1 MTGFT
6 EASTIQAAIRDCL
19 TQGDLGWTHVPAD
32 ELEREE
38 TSALIEADAVDALIR
53 LNPSIA
59 AHPERVDEVL
69 PRLRAVVLSVADEGL
84 VRANELMVEWLRGLH
99 AHQFIGEAQA
109 EPIRLIDFDDPRA
122 NRLVV
127 STEVVFESG
136 TERRRYD
143 VVLWVNGFPLVVG
156 ETKTPVKLSV
166 SWLNAARDINKVY
179 EVKTPG
185 FFVPNVLSFAT
196 EGKDLRYG
204 PVGMPAEMWLP
215 WAKTDEELV
224 PLGMTRALR
233 SVELLLAPETVLEML
248 RTYSLYSTVRIG
260 AAALAI
266 KIIARYQQVE
276 AVEALV
282 ERAKDPTKK
291 QGLIWHH
298 QGSGKTFLMAFACGK
313 LRREVPGATVLVVLD
328 RLDLIEQ
335 TTREFESAGVR
346 RVRTAE
352 SKAELQSMLAS
363 GQRGVVITTIF
374 RFKDAGLL
382 TERDDVVVLIDEAH
396 RTQEGSLGL
405 DLRTALP
412 NATRIGMTGTPI
424 SEDDRDTYENFGDPD
439 DPGWVINAYTPDRS
453 MADGATLPLR
463 VEAPRPDLQLDKDAL
478 DTSFDDM
485 AAEEG
490 LTETDKEQLARKA
503 TKTKTLFKA
512 DARVKAICA
521 DIVEHYYSRILP
533 LGLKAQIVAFDRE
546 LCVLYQEEIQRL
558 LEERGDGHES
568 TVVMTTNDKQDP
580 EEWLAFDRDRAE
592 EAKVKARFRDAKDPL
607 IFLIVTAKLLTGFDA
622 PIEGAMYLDKPL
634 RRHTLFQALTRTN
647 RRWTNP
653 ATGQEKTHGLIV
665 DYIGLGKEIAA
676 SMRIEK
682 EAGQPDPL
690 DTEPL
695 KTELQ
700 ATLEQCL
707 ERFQGIDLTDKGFAA
722 LQEAQQR
729 IADPQEKEAFAR
741 EYLKV
746 QALFELLWP
755 DEDLRPIRDRYRWLA
770 KLYQSVQ
777 PAITPDALLWQRLG
791 AKTLALINEHVVS
804 VEIRGAGV
812 EHVTIDEETLEALRK
827 LGVGPDEH
835 PGGGDDQDGVRDGD
849 EDGSVAPTAEEIL
862 DSIEQRVDA
871 KLSERSNDPRYRSL
885 ANRLDKLRQTQIDEA
900 ADSIEFLKNLLDAAR
915 DLVAADREVA
925 AEEAEEGT
933 TVSADGAT
941 RPGLLPEERIGA
953 LTQIFDEYKP
963 EVTPDIIER
972 VVGEID
978 AVVMGARF
986 TRWQTSREGTRTVKI
1001 EIRKALKKFGLPAT
1015 GDLFERA
1022 YDYVAENY

>member
-6 EASTIQAAIRDCL
+6 EASTIQAAVRDRL
-19 TQGDLGWTHVPAD
+19 SQGDLGWAYVPAD
-32 ELEREE
+32 QLEREE
-38 TSALIEADAVDALIR
+38 MSALIESDVIDALLR

-59 AHPERVDEVL
+59 AHPERVDEIL

-84 VRANELMVEWLRGLH
+84 VRSNELMMEWLRGLH
-99 AHQFIGEAQA
+99 AHQFVGESQA
-109 EPIRLIDFDDPRA
+109 EPIRLIDFDDSHA
-122 NRLVV
+122 NKVVV
-127 STEVVFESG
+127 STEVVFEAG

-166 SWLNAARDINKVY
+166 SWLNAARDINLVY
-179 EVKTPG
+179 EPKTPG

-196 EGKDLRYG
+196 EGKDFRYG
-204 PVGMPAEMWLP
+204 PVAMPAEMWLP
-215 WAKTDEELV
+215 WGKTDEDLL
-224 PLGMTRALR
+224 PLGMSRALR
-233 SVELLLAPETVLEML
+233 SVELLLAPEAVLEML
-248 RTYSLYSTVRIG
+248 RTYSLYSTLRIG
-260 AAALAI
+260 AAALAV

-276 AVEALV
+276 AVQALV
-282 ERAKDPTKK
+282 ERAKDPVRK

-335 TTREFESAGVR
+335 TTREFESAGVQ

-352 SKAELQSMLAS
+352 SKADLRAMLTS

-374 RFKDAGLL
+374 RFKEAGLL
-382 TERDDVVVLIDEAH
+382 SERDDVIALIDEAH

-405 DLRTALP
+405 DMRTALP
-412 NATRIGMTGTPI
+412 NATYIGMTGTPI
-424 SEDDRDTYENFGDPD
+424 SEDDRDTYETFGDPD

-463 VEAPRPDLQLDKDAL
+463 VEGPRPDLQLDKDSL
-478 DTSFDDM
+478 DTAFDDM

-490 LTETDKEQLARKA
+490 LTEAEKEQLARKA

-512 DARVKAICA
+512 DARVKAVCA
-521 DIVEHYYSRILP
+521 DIVDHFYKRIRP
-533 LGLKAQIVAFDRE
+533 LGMKAQVVAFDRE

-558 LEERGDGHES
+558 LDARGEGHES
-568 TVVMTTNDKQDP
+568 TVVMTTNDKSDP
-580 EEWLAFDRDRAE
+580 EEWLAYDRDRAE
-592 EAKVKARFRDAKDPL
+592 EAKVKARFRDAEDPL
-607 IFLIVTAKLLTGFDA
+607 VLLIVTAKLLTGFDA

-682 EAGQPDPL
+682 AEAEPDPL
-690 DTEPL
+690 ATEPL
-695 KTELQ
+695 KTELE
-700 ATLEQCL
+700 AVLEQCL
-707 ERFQGIDLTDKGFAA
+707 TRFGGIDLTDRGFVA

-741 EYLKV
+741 EYLKI

-777 PAITPDALLWQRLG
+777 PAMTPDALLWQRLG
-791 AKTLALINEHVVS
+791 AKTLALINEHVVA
-804 VEIRGAGV
+804 VEVRGAGV
-812 EHVTIDEETLEALRK
+812 EHVTIDEDTLDALRQ
-827 LGVGPDEH
+827 LGMGPDDE
-835 PGGGDDQDGVRDGD
+835 PGGDDRDGDRDGD
-849 EDGSVAPTAEEIL
+849 EDGAVAPTAEEIL
-862 DSIEQRVDA
+862 DSIEQRVTA
-871 KLSERSNDPRYRSL
+871 KLSERANDPRYRSL
-885 ANRLDKLRQTQIDEA
+885 ANRLDKLRQTQIEEA
-900 ADSIEFLKNLLDAAR
+900 ADSIEFLKNLLEAAR
-915 DLVAADREVA
+915 DLVAADRELA
-925 AEEAEEGT
+925 AEEEQEGAVAVT
-933 TVSADGAT
+933 GNGVT
-941 RPGLLPEERIGA
+941 RAGLLPEERIGA
-953 LTQIFDEYKP
+953 LTQIFAEYKP

-972 VVGEID
+972 VVEEID

-986 TRWQTSREGTRTVKI
+986 TRWQTSREGTRTVKT

-1022 YDYVAENY
+1022 YNYVAENY